1 MAKSIGKGIN
11 SLMGGSSSGA
21 YKSDK
26 DLLNYLN
33 NYDTTNVD
41 NTYKNLAQSA
51 YNLSNTL
58 SSRPDYIYSVDGS
71 DAARQRMENAVYQ
84 SAVDKITPDF
94 DNRRSQLETRL
105 QNQGLSVGSEAYQR
119 AMNDLE
125 EEQNNA
131 YNQAAY
137 QSVIQGQNAF
147 SNSLN
152 NQISAANFQNNTR
165 NNVVNEILN
174 MLNGSYSGYDVN
186 MDKYK
191 IQSGVDVRNAQIDAN
206 NAQTGASFLGSAL
219 TTGLMAAFSDEELK
233 ENLYPVGKL
242 FNGLTVYLYNYRGDN
257 IPQIGLLAQEVSFM
271 KPDAVFVDESGYLKI
286 NYALACR

>member
-33 NYDTTNVD
+33 SYDTTNVD
-41 NTYKNLAQSA
+41 NTYKNLAQNA

-84 SAVDKITPDF
+84 STVDKITPEF

-147 SNSLN
+147 TNSLN
-152 NQISAANFQNNTR
+152 NQINAANFQNNTR

-191 IQSGVDVRNAQIDAN
+191 IQSGVDARNAQIDAN

-242 FNGLTVYLYNYRGDN
+242 FNGLTVYLYNYKGDN
-257 IPQIGLLAQEVSFM
+257 VPQIGLLAQEVSFM